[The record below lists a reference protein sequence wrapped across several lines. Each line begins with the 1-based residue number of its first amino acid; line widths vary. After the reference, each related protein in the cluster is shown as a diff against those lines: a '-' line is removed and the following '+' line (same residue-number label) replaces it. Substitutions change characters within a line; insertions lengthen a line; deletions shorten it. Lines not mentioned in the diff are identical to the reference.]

1 MGAEDPFKSDR
12 PEWALA
18 LQVLGWLIIAAGALG
33 TGIGLFALAPG
44 TQEGMLVLV
53 TLAIALVSS
62 ACWIGGILLVIAQA
76 ARRTSPP
83 PRWRLWARILLRIG
97 GLLCI
102 SIPSAF
108 YGVLP
113 AGLQVSRL
121 MRSNVDPSQ
130 PLSPIDPEL
139 LMMTLIVGGP
149 PFVVGL
155 ALVIP
160 ALIWGRRPPVPDL
173 PNVFT

>member
-18 LQVLGWLIIAAGALG
+18 LQALGWLIITAGALG
-33 TGIGLFALAPG
+33 TGGLFALAPG
-44 TQEGMLVLV
+44 TPQGMLVLV
-53 TLAIALVSS
+53 PLAIALASS
-62 ACWIGGILLVIAQA
+62 AWWIGSILLVIAQS
-76 ARRTSPP
+76 ARRNVPP
-83 PRWRLWARILLRIG
+83 PRRRLWARILLRIG

-121 MRSNVDPSQ
+121 MRSDVDPSL
-130 PLSPIDPEL
+130 PISPIDPEL
-139 LMMTLIVGGP
+139 LTMTLIVGGP
-149 PFVVGL
+149 PFVIGL

-160 ALIWGRRPPVPDL
+160 ALICGRRPPAPDL
-173 PNVFT
+173 PTVFS